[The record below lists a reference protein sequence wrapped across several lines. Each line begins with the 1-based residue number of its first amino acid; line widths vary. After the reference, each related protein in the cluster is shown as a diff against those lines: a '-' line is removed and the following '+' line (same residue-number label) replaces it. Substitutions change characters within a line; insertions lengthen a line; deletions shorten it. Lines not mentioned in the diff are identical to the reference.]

1 MAEIRRIAAA
11 TQLLGDAEY
20 LLLARDWRR
29 DVWELT
35 AHLKDRRA
43 PFVPQNFRD
52 LEDAKRRSQV
62 IATELGVRVINV
74 VAS

>member
-11 TQLLGDAEY
+11 TPLLGDAEY

-29 DVWELT
+29 DIWQLT
-35 AHLKDRRA
+35 AHLKRRTA
-43 PFVPQNFRD
+43 PFVPQTFQD
-52 LEDAKRRSQV
+52 LDDATRRAQV
-62 IATELGVRVINV
+62 IATELGVPVINV